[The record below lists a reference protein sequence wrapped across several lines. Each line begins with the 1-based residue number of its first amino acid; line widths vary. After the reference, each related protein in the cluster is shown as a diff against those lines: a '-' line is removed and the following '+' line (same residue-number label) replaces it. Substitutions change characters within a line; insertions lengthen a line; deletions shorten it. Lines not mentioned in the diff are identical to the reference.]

1 MQCRNINLDFTKKYI
16 SLNSNILGIQFITAV
31 MEWFRAAAFPSN
43 MLAACYNRTMEE
55 FIIVAFES

>member
-1 MQCRNINLDFTKKYI
+1 M
-16 SLNSNILGIQFITAV
+16 GIQFITAV